1 MIHIEVAITPSPL
14 LEGSVKDD
22 RQVYTAPLNIVLDRI
37 VCDIS
42 WGEEDQKIP
51 GKQRQFDTCS
61 RSDDSC
67 PLHSSMQMNSG
78 SSRSHGR

>member
-42 WGEEDQKIP
+42 WGKKIR
-51 GKQRQFDTCS
+51 KSQE
-61 RSDDSC
+61 
-67 PLHSSMQMNSG
+67 NNG
-78 SSRSHGR
+78 SSTRARSQMIHVPSIAPCR